1 MSVATSWGT
10 TAEERA
16 LPFPCDGLIDARACY
31 WRGVTVDAPPAVVF
45 RWLCQL
51 RAAPYSYDLIDNR
64 GRRSPQQLT
73 PGLDDLAV
81 GQRMM
86 FIFDLVSFQRDAHIT
101 VRMRERGLAP
111 RLFGDVAVSYTVSP
125 TAAGTRLVAKLA
137 VRYPR
142 APLGWL
148 ARAILPWGDLIMM
161 RRQLLNLK
169 GRAERQPLKTDN

>member
-1 MSVATSWGT
+1 MGITTTWGT
-10 TAEERA
+10 TTEERERA
-16 LPFPCDGLIDARACY
+16 FPCDGLIDAPACY
-31 WRGVTVDAPPAVVF
+31 WRGVTIDAPRVVVF

-73 PGLDDLAV
+73 PGLDGLAV

-86 FIFDLVSFQRDAHIT
+86 FIFDLLSFQRDAPIT

-111 RLFGDVAVSYTVSP
+111 RLFGDVAVSYTVAP
-125 TAAGTRLVAKLA
+125 ADTAGTRLVAKLA

-148 ARAILPWGDLIMM
+148 MRAVLPLCHLLII
-161 RRQLLNLK
+161 
-169 GRAERQPLKTDN
+169 